1 MQEDIVVVS
10 DDSALGSDTAKELA
24 QLKTSKGEVALGTG
38 VGIAGKV
45 YV

>member
-10 DDSALGSDTAKELA
+10 DDSVVGSDTAKELA
-24 QLKTSKGEVALGTG
+24 ELKTCKGEVALGTR
-38 VGIAGKV
+38 VGIARKV